1 MRQNVLHYHNLV
13 FVIKFRWEEFYNLN
27 SNRNFHT
34 SESTKPSLYPNIK
47 NLNVESKRLI
57 SQILYPTLQTLL
69 SKFPSL
75 SISIRDSKSP
85 NPFFLQLDEIY
96 LTSLIKFVPLS
107 SENDLEKLIER
118 QHDLK
123 FNIDDET
130 KPLWRIAVGVMNLQK
145 TSERPEYDFCILFC
159 LHHSI
164 IDEISSLSL
173 NNTFIKVLNETLKK
187 YNSNTSTRLK
197 KIPDSYTHAILPI
210 QKVNQHC
217 ELIERKIDVRPTLC
231 HFIKKGIGE
240 FLKNFLFREHNYR
253 IVDMNP
259 RNTHHFH
266 NRVKLVSLTEEE
278 VKNIKTIAK
287 DLTFPKSPT
296 IFPFQSTISNNFIK
310 SNNTN
315 FYFWNLCHKY
325 QSQINSDSSKFNNR
339 MGLWD
344 LFSKD
349 KILKQMI
356 NCQKKLVGDGKICSI
371 LYSNL
376 DQLNSILNSS
386 DDIVETSRTTTI
398 PSINHLTHSFS
409 RIYNSDSLVNINLDE
424 PNSNGWKLVDVIFSQ
439 SMYLVGP
446 SLIVNSISQGQKMN
460 LCIVYR
466 VGSVSEQNVDSF
478 AEGILKCLRIVG
490 EDGEI
495 ELDQEI

>member
-1 MRQNVLHYHNLV
+1 MPTVIRPLSIIERLYIMRQNVLHYHNLV
-13 FVIKFRWEEFYNLN
+13 FVVKFRWDEFCN
-27 SNRNFHT
+27 SNTDRNPHT

-47 NLNVESKRLI
+47 NLNADSKRLI

-69 SKFPSL
+69 TKFPSL
-75 SISIRDSKSP
+75 SISIRDSKSS
-85 NPFFLQLDEIY
+85 NPLFLQLDEIY

-107 SENDLEKLIER
+107 SGNDLEKLIER

-123 FNIDDET
+123 FNIEDET
-130 KPLWRIAVGVMNLQK
+130 KPLWRIVVGVMNLQK
-145 TSERPEYDFCILFC
+145 STERPEYDFCILFC
-159 LHHSI
+159 WHHSI

-173 NNTFIKVLNETLKK
+173 NHIFIKALNETLKRYK
-187 YNSNTSTRLK
+187 SNTSKLK

-210 QKVNQHC
+210 QKSNQNS
-217 ELIERKIDVRPTLC
+217 ELIEQYNSKIAD
-231 HFIKKGIGE
+231 I
-240 FLKNFLFREHNYR
+240 
-253 IVDMNP
+253 NP
-259 RNTHHFH
+259 RNVVHFH
-266 NRVKLVSLTEEE
+266 NRVKLVSLTKEE
-278 VKNIKTIAK
+278 VGKIKTIAK
-287 DLTFPKSPT
+287 DQTFETFFPSYGNSIKTLTPIYLGTFTNPQIPWTDHMGNYITESIFKVTFPKASL
-296 IFPFQSTISNNFIK
+296 FPFPTLSSPITTTNNSHK
-310 SNNTN
+310 MNNTN

-325 QSQINSDSSKFNNR
+325 QSQIISDTSKFNNR

-356 NCQKKLVGDGKICSI
+356 NCQKKLVGDENISLDDPDSNDWKIM
-371 LYSNL
+371 
-376 DQLNSILNSS
+376 
-386 DDIVETSRTTTI
+386 DI
-398 PSINHLTHSFS
+398 
-409 RIYNSDSLVNINLDE
+409 
-424 PNSNGWKLVDVIFSQ
+424 IFSQ

-466 VGSVSEQNVDSF
+466 VGSVSEQSVDSF
-478 AEGILKCLRIVG
+478 AEGILNCLRIIG